1 MGLSYNKCKIMDE
14 MLAAA
19 FEVLRFERLLEKPD
33 DVEDIK
39 DTLKLQIKDIETD
52 CSAFFEEN
60 DKTLDRYDKFCQE
73 TEIKVHGKTG
83 TFRMKYIRLMH
94 IYHILTCSVRT
105 GDFDLYVFL
114 KLVTAFSH

>member
-1 MGLSYNKCKIMDE
+1 

-39 DTLKLQIKDIETD
+39 DILKLQIKDIETD

-60 DKTLDRYDKFCQE
+60 DETLDRYDKFCQE

-94 IYHILTCSVRT
+94 IYHILTCSE
-105 GDFDLYVFL
+105 
-114 KLVTAFSH
+114 LVTLICMSS